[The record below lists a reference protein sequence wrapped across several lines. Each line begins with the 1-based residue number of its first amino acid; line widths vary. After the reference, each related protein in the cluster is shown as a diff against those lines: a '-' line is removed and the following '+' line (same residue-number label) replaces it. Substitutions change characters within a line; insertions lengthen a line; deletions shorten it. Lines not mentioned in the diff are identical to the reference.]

1 MNKESLRYVVF
12 HKATNKVVL
21 VTFNEKEALDYI
33 IKTRDKEGNLQYS
46 YQWHFHD

>member
-1 MNKESLRYVVF
+1 MDKESIKYVVF

-21 VTFNEKEALDYI
+21 VTFDEKEALDYI
-33 IKTRDKEGNLQYS
+33 IKTRDDEGNLRYS